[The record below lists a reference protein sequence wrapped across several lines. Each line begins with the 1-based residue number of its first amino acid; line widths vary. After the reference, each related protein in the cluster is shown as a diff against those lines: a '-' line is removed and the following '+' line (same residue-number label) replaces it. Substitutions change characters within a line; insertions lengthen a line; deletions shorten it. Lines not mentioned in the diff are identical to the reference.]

1 MNKQPQEAVIQGRVS
16 KIRNLGGIIFIEI
29 LSTNMELS
37 LICEQDSIESEE
49 FYKIKQIRNND
60 YCDFIVTSLD
70 NREMRILKVLNHI
83 RKQKGSLWTNE
94 QIDILRAYAYLL
106 HLLRQ
111 YSINN
116 GFTEVRLPSIHYGQQ
131 KKDVFALDFFGQP
144 ARLTSSNSLFL
155 NIYAAQLSKAFS
167 LQKCFRA
174 EPSHTNRHLAE
185 FDLFEIAMINYDL
198 NNCMA
203 QLEDIIKFIVSEFS
217 ESDFRSLVQ
226 IDTDLILQSKFPI
239 VEYHQLD
246 EKYNL
251 GNEGLG
257 KYDRKITTL
266 LPTFVINFPRGI
278 ASWMAKPLNDKYTL
292 SFNLLV
298 PIVGEL
304 AEGNEKQTN
313 RELLLKKFELANVEA
328 QLSWYANMMPY
339 SDFTLSGFGLGVE
352 RLLMWI
358 MGLKN
363 IRQIN
368 PVYRD
373 MQFSEIQLFRNEDKP

>member
-1 MNKQPQEAVIQGRVS
+1 MNKQPEEAVIQGRVS
-16 KIRNLGGIIFIEI
+16 KVRNLGGIIFIEI
-29 LSTNMELS
+29 LSANMELS
-37 LICEQDSIESEE
+37 LVCEKDSIESEE
-49 FYKIKQIRNND
+49 FLKINQIRNND

-70 NREMRILKVLNHI
+70 NGERRILKVLNHI
-83 RKQKGSLWTNE
+83 KKQNDSLWTNE

-111 YSINN
+111 YTFDN

-131 KKDVFALDFFGQP
+131 KKDVFALDFFDQP

-155 NIYAAQLSKAFS
+155 NIYTAQLCKTFS

-174 EPSHTNRHLAE
+174 EPSNTNRHLAE

-198 NNCMA
+198 SNCISE
-203 QLEDIIKFIVSEFS
+203 LENIIKFIVSEFS
-217 ESDFRSLVQ
+217 TSDFRSLVQ

-239 VEYHQLD
+239 IEYHQLD

-251 GNEGLG
+251 VNKGLG
-257 KYDRKITTL
+257 KYDREIASL
-266 LPTFVINFPRGI
+266 LPTFVINFPQGI
-278 ASWMAKPLNDKYTL
+278 ASWMAKPLNDKYAL

-328 QLSWYANMMPY
+328 QLGWYTNMMPY
-339 SDFTLSGFGLGVE
+339 SDYTLSGFGLGVE

-373 MQFSEIQLFRNEDKP
+373 TQFSEI